1 MTQTFAPSLA
11 ENTSYQIS
19 KQDPAI
25 EGYRLGLLRDVQEF
39 VSNQVAAGMPPST
52 AYQVAGLTP
61 AEIAGIGAA
70 QSGIGAYQPFLS
82 AGEAAIQGGQN
93 IVTGAAMPSLRQAE
107 TTTASTQDIIN
118 QAAQL
123 SAAQRAV
130 PYTYQQAA
138 AQTGRGIGA
147 YNPFEEQVVQK
158 SLEDIA
164 RQAGLQQ
171 QGVRAQA
178 VGSGAFGGSRQ
189 AVAEQEV
196 FRNAL
201 DQMGRTSGQLRQ
213 AGFDSSMNRK
223 LQEAQLMGNLGL
235 QFGQLG
241 QGDVTQLGD
250 LAGKQLALGQGLGSL
265 AAQYGTFG
273 TNLGQL
279 GVQQAGIG
287 EIGQNMRQNQI
298 NTALQAGNIQR
309 GVGQAGLDATRLTNV
324 QAQQYPYQQYG
335 FLSDIYAGI
344 PTSQSTITASSAP
357 QVSPFQTALGLGIS
371 GLSAAAGANRAGLL

>member
-1 MTQTFAPSLA
+1 MANGDQQTMV
-11 ENTSYQIS
+11 QIQR
-19 KQDPAI
+19 QDPAI
-25 EGYRLGLLRDVQEF
+25 EAYRLGLLRDVQEF
-39 VSNQVAAGMPPST
+39 VKNQVAAGMPPET

-61 AEIAGIGAA
+61 AESAAIGAA
-70 QSGIGAYQPFLS
+70 QSGIGAYQPFLQ

-93 IVTGAAMPSLRQAE
+93 IVTQAAVPSLRQAE
-107 TTTASTQDIIN
+107 TTTGATQDIIN

-123 SAAQRAV
+123 AAAQRAV

-138 AQTGRGIGA
+138 AQTARGIGA
-147 YNPFEEQVVQK
+147 FNPFEEQVVQR
-158 SLEDIA
+158 SLADIA

-171 QGVRAQA
+171 QGVAARA

-189 AVAEQEV
+189 AVAEQEL

-201 DQMGRTSGQLRQ
+201 EQMGRTSGQLRQ
-213 AGFDSSMNRK
+213 AGFDAAMARR

-241 QGDVTQLGD
+241 QADVAQLGD
-250 LAGKQLALGQGLGSL
+250 LAGRQLALGQGLGSL
-265 AAQYGTFG
+265 AAQLGTFG
-273 TNLGQL
+273 TNLGQW

-287 EIGQNMRQNQI
+287 EIGQNIRQNQI
-298 NTALQAGNIQR
+298 NAALQAGNIQR
-309 GVGQAGLDATRLTNV
+309 GVAQAGLDATRLTNV
-324 QAQQYPYQQYG
+324 QAQQYPYQQFG

-344 PTSQSTITASSAP
+344 PTSQSTLTASSAP

-371 GLSAAAGANRAGLL
+371 GLSAAAGAQRAGLL

>member
-1 MTQTFAPSLA
+1 MV
-11 ENTSYQIS
+11 ENTTVQIQR
-19 KQDPAI
+19 QDPAI
-25 EGYRLGLLRDVQEF
+25 EAYRLGLLRDVQEF
-39 VSNQVAAGMPPST
+39 VKNQVAAGMPPET

-61 AEIAGIGAA
+61 AETAAIGAA
-70 QSGIGAYQPFLS
+70 QSGIGAYQPFLQ

-93 IVTGAAMPSLRQAE
+93 IVTQAAVPSLRQAE
-107 TTTASTQDIIN
+107 TTTGQTQDIIN

-123 SAAQRAV
+123 AAAQRAV

-138 AQTGRGIGA
+138 AQTARGIGA
-147 YNPFEEQVVQK
+147 FNPFEEQVVQR
-158 SLEDIA
+158 SLADIA

-171 QGVRAQA
+171 QNVAARA

-189 AVAEQEV
+189 AVAEQEL

-201 DQMGRTSGQLRQ
+201 EQMGRTSGQLRQ
-213 AGFDSSMNRK
+213 AGFDASMARR
-223 LQEAQLMGNLGL
+223 LQEAQLLGNLGL

-241 QGDVTQLGD
+241 QADVAQLGD
-250 LAGKQLALGQGLGSL
+250 LAGRQLALGQGLGSL
-265 AAQYGTFG
+265 AAQLGNFG

-287 EIGQNMRQNQI
+287 EIGQNIRQNQI
-298 NTALQAGNIQR
+298 NAALQAGNIQR
-309 GVGQAGLDATRLTNV
+309 GVAQAGLDATRLTNV
-324 QAQQYPYQQYG
+324 QAQQYPYQQFG

-344 PTSQSTITASSAP
+344 PTSQSTVTASSAP

-371 GLSAAAGANRAGLL
+371 GLSAAAGAQRAGLL

>member
-1 MTQTFAPSLA
+1 MANGDQQTMV
-11 ENTSYQIS
+11 QIQR
-19 KQDPAI
+19 QDPAI
-25 EGYRLGLLRDVQEF
+25 EAYRLGLLRDVQEF
-39 VSNQVAAGMPPST
+39 VKNQVAAGMPPET

-61 AEIAGIGAA
+61 AESAAIGAA
-70 QSGIGAYQPFLS
+70 QSGIGAYQPFLQ

-93 IVTGAAMPSLRQAE
+93 IVTQAAVPSLRQAE
-107 TTTASTQDIIN
+107 TTTGQTQDIIN

-123 SAAQRAV
+123 AAAQRAE

-138 AQTGRGIGA
+138 AQTARGIGA
-147 YNPFEEQVVQK
+147 FNPFEEQVVQR
-158 SLEDIA
+158 SLADIA

-171 QGVRAQA
+171 QNVAARA

-189 AVAEQEV
+189 AVAEQEL

-201 DQMGRTSGQLRQ
+201 EQMGRTSGQLRQ
-213 AGFDSSMNRK
+213 AGFDAAMARR

-241 QGDVTQLGD
+241 QADVSQLGD
-250 LAGKQLALGQGLGSL
+250 LAGRQLALGQGLGSL
-265 AAQYGTFG
+265 AAQLGTFG

-287 EIGQNMRQNQI
+287 EIGQNIRQNQI
-298 NTALQAGNIQR
+298 NAALQAGNIQR
-309 GVGQAGLDATRLTNV
+309 GVAQAGLDATRLTNV
-324 QAQQYPYQQYG
+324 QAQQYPYQQFG

-344 PTSQSTITASSAP
+344 PTSQSTLTASSAP

-371 GLSAAAGANRAGLL
+371 GLSAAAGAQRAGLL

>member
-1 MTQTFAPSLA
+1 MVD
-11 ENTSYQIS
+11 NTTVQIQR
-19 KQDPAI
+19 QDPAI
-25 EGYRLGLLRDVQEF
+25 EAYRLGLLRDVQEF
-39 VSNQVAAGMPPST
+39 VKNQVAAGMPPQT

-61 AEIAGIGAA
+61 AESAAIGAA
-70 QSGIGAYQPFLS
+70 QSGIGAYQPFLQ

-93 IVTGAAMPSLRQAE
+93 IVTQAAVPSLRQAE
-107 TTTASTQDIIN
+107 TTTGQTQDIIN

-123 SAAQRAV
+123 AAAQRAV

-138 AQTGRGIGA
+138 AQTARGIGA
-147 YNPFEEQVVQK
+147 FNPFEEQVVQR
-158 SLEDIA
+158 SLADIA

-171 QGVRAQA
+171 QGVAARA

-189 AVAEQEV
+189 AVAEQEL

-201 DQMGRTSGQLRQ
+201 EQMGRTSGQLRQ
-213 AGFDSSMNRK
+213 AGFDAAMARR

-241 QGDVTQLGD
+241 QADVSQLGD
-250 LAGKQLALGQGLGSL
+250 LAGRQLALGQGLGSL
-265 AAQYGTFG
+265 AAQLGTFG

-287 EIGQNMRQNQI
+287 EIGQNIRQNQI
-298 NTALQAGNIQR
+298 NAALQAGNIQR
-309 GVGQAGLDATRLTNV
+309 GVAQAGLDATRLTNV
-324 QAQQYPYQQYG
+324 QAQQYPYQQFG

-344 PTSQSTITASSAP
+344 PTSQSTLTASSAP

-371 GLSAAAGANRAGLL
+371 GLSAAAGAQRAGLL

>member
-1 MTQTFAPSLA
+1 MA
-11 ENTSYQIS
+11 EEVVQIS
-19 KQDPAI
+19 RQDPAI
-25 EGYRLGLLRDVQEF
+25 EAYRLGLLGDVQTYIKD
-39 VSNQVAAGMPPST
+39 QIAAGMPAET
-52 AYQVAGLTP
+52 AYQVAGLTAP
-61 AEIAGIGAA
+61 ETAAIQAAG
-70 QSGIGAYQPFLS
+70 SGIGAYQPFLQ

-93 IVTGAAMPSLRQAE
+93 ILTGSAMPSLQQAE
-107 TTTASTQDIIN
+107 ATTGSSQNIIN

-123 SAAQRAV
+123 AGAQRAV

-138 AQTGRGIGA
+138 AQTAAGLGGF
-147 YNPFEEQVVQK
+147 NPFEEQVVQR
-158 SLEDIA
+158 SLADIA

-189 AVAEQEV
+189 AVAEQEIN
-196 FRNAL
+196 RNAL

-213 AGFDSSMNRK
+213 AGFDASMARR
-223 LQEAQLMGNLGL
+223 LQEAQLYGNLGV
-235 QFGQLG
+235 QYGQLG
-241 QGDVTQLGD
+241 QQDVSQLGD
-250 LAGKQLALGQGLGSL
+250 LAKTQMQLGQGLGSL
-265 AAQYGTFG
+265 SAQYGQFG
-273 TNLGQL
+273 SALGQL

-287 EIGQNMRQNQI
+287 EIGQNIRGSQIQNAL
-298 NTALQAGNIQR
+298 TAGGLQR
-309 GVGQAGLDATRLTNV
+309 GIDQSALDATRLTNV

-371 GLSAAAGANRAGLL
+371 GLSAAAGASKAGLF

>member
-1 MTQTFAPSLA
+1 MAIAASTPQ
-11 ENTSYQIS
+11 NTAYQIS
-19 KQDPAI
+19 KQDPKI
-25 EGYRLGLLRDVQEF
+25 EAFRLALLQDVQNF
-39 VSNQVAAGMPPST
+39 VRNQVAAGMPPET

-61 AEIAGIGAA
+61 AETAAIGAA
-70 QSGIGAYQPFLS
+70 QSGIGAYQPFLQ

-93 IVTGAAMPSLRQAE
+93 IVTQAAVPSLRQAE
-107 TTTASTQDIIN
+107 TTTGQTQDIIN

-123 SAAQRAV
+123 AAAQRAV

-138 AQTGRGIGA
+138 AQTARGIGA
-147 YNPFEEQVVQK
+147 FNPFEEQVVQR
-158 SLEDIA
+158 SLADIA

-171 QGVRAQA
+171 QGVAARA

-189 AVAEQEV
+189 AVAEQEL

-201 DQMGRTSGQLRQ
+201 EQMGRTSGQLRQ
-213 AGFDSSMNRK
+213 AGFDAAMARR

-241 QGDVTQLGD
+241 QADVSQLGD
-250 LAGKQLALGQGLGSL
+250 LAGRQLALGQGLGSL
-265 AAQYGTFG
+265 AAQLGTFG

-287 EIGQNMRQNQI
+287 EIGQNIRQNQI
-298 NTALQAGNIQR
+298 NAALQAGNIQR
-309 GVGQAGLDATRLTNV
+309 GVAQAGLDATRLTNV
-324 QAQQYPYQQYG
+324 QAQQYPYQQFG

-344 PTSQSTITASSAP
+344 PTSQSTVTASSAP

-371 GLSAAAGANRAGLL
+371 GLSAAAGAQRAGLL

>member
-1 MTQTFAPSLA
+1 MANGDQQTMV
-11 ENTSYQIS
+11 QIQR
-19 KQDPAI
+19 QDPAI
-25 EGYRLGLLRDVQEF
+25 EAYRLGLLRDVQEF
-39 VSNQVAAGMPPST
+39 VKNQVAAGMPPET

-61 AEIAGIGAA
+61 AESAAIGAA
-70 QSGIGAYQPFLS
+70 QSGIGAYQPFLQ

-93 IVTGAAMPSLRQAE
+93 IVTQAAIPSLRQAE
-107 TTTASTQDIIN
+107 TTTGQTQDIIN

-123 SAAQRAV
+123 AAAQRAV

-138 AQTGRGIGA
+138 AQTARGIGA
-147 YNPFEEQVVQK
+147 FNPFEEQVVQR
-158 SLEDIA
+158 SLADIA

-171 QGVRAQA
+171 QNVAARA

-189 AVAEQEV
+189 AVAEQEL

-201 DQMGRTSGQLRQ
+201 EQMGRTSGQLRQ
-213 AGFDSSMNRK
+213 AGFDASMARR
-223 LQEAQLMGNLGL
+223 LQEAQLLGNLGL

-241 QGDVTQLGD
+241 QADVSQLGD
-250 LAGKQLALGQGLGSL
+250 LAGRQLALGQGLGSL
-265 AAQYGTFG
+265 AAQLGTFG

-287 EIGQNMRQNQI
+287 EIGQNIRQNQI
-298 NTALQAGNIQR
+298 NAALQAGNIQR
-309 GVGQAGLDATRLTNV
+309 GVAQAGLDATRLTNV
-324 QAQQYPYQQYG
+324 QAQQYPYQQFG

-344 PTSQSTITASSAP
+344 PSSQSTLTASSAP

-371 GLSAAAGANRAGLL
+371 GLSAAAGAQRAGLL

>member
-1 MTQTFAPSLA
+1 MANGNQQTMV
-11 ENTSYQIS
+11 QIQR
-19 KQDPAI
+19 QDPAI
-25 EGYRLGLLRDVQEF
+25 EAYRLGLLRDVQQF
-39 VSNQVAAGMPPST
+39 VADQVARGMPPST

-61 AEIAGIGAA
+61 AESAAIGAA
-70 QSGIGAYQPFLS
+70 QSGIGAYQPFLQ

-107 TTTASTQDIIN
+107 ITTGATQDIIN

-123 SAAQRAV
+123 AAAQRAV

-138 AQTGRGIGA
+138 EQTARGIGSF
-147 YNPFEEQVVQK
+147 NPFEEQVVQR
-158 SLEDIA
+158 SLQDIA

-201 DQMGRTSGQLRQ
+201 DQMGRTAGQLRQ
-213 AGFDSSMNRK
+213 AGFDSSMNRR
-223 LQEAQLMGNLGL
+223 LQEAQLLGNLGL

-241 QGDVTQLGD
+241 QADVSQLGD
-250 LAGKQLALGQGLGSL
+250 LAGRQLALGQGLGSL

-298 NTALQAGNIQR
+298 NAALQAGNIQR
-309 GVGQAGLDATRLTNV
+309 GVAQAGLDATRLTNV
-324 QAQQYPYQQYG
+324 QAQQYPYQQFG

-344 PTSQSTITASSAP
+344 PTSQSTVTASSAP

-371 GLSAAAGANRAGLL
+371 GLSAAAGAQRAGIL

>member
-1 MTQTFAPSLA
+1 MANGDQQTMV
-11 ENTSYQIS
+11 QIQR
-19 KQDPAI
+19 QDPAI
-25 EGYRLGLLRDVQEF
+25 EAYRLGLLRDVQEF
-39 VSNQVAAGMPPST
+39 VKNQVAAGMPPQT

-61 AEIAGIGAA
+61 AESAAIGAA
-70 QSGIGAYQPFLS
+70 QSGIGAYQPFLQ

-93 IVTGAAMPSLRQAE
+93 IVTQAAVPSLRQAE
-107 TTTASTQDIIN
+107 TTTGQTQDIIN

-123 SAAQRAV
+123 AAAQRAV

-138 AQTGRGIGA
+138 AQTARGIGA
-147 YNPFEEQVVQK
+147 FNPFEEQVVQR
-158 SLEDIA
+158 SLGDIA

-171 QGVRAQA
+171 QGLAARA

-189 AVAEQEV
+189 AVAEQEL

-201 DQMGRTSGQLRQ
+201 EQMGRTSGQLRQ
-213 AGFDSSMNRK
+213 AGFDAAMARR

-241 QGDVTQLGD
+241 QADVSQLGD
-250 LAGKQLALGQGLGSL
+250 LAGRQLALGQGLGSL
-265 AAQYGTFG
+265 AAQLGNFG

-287 EIGQNMRQNQI
+287 EIGQNIRQNQI
-298 NTALQAGNIQR
+298 NAALQAGNIQR
-309 GVGQAGLDATRLTNV
+309 GVAQAGLDATRLTNV
-324 QAQQYPYQQYG
+324 QAQQYPYQQFG

-344 PTSQSTITASSAP
+344 PTSQSTLTASSAP

-371 GLSAAAGANRAGLL
+371 GLSAAAGAQRAGLL

>member
-1 MTQTFAPSLA
+1 MANGDQQTMV
-11 ENTSYQIS
+11 QIQR
-19 KQDPAI
+19 QDPAI
-25 EGYRLGLLRDVQEF
+25 EAYRLGLLRDVQEF
-39 VSNQVAAGMPPST
+39 VKNQVAAGMPPET

-61 AEIAGIGAA
+61 AESAAIGAA
-70 QSGIGAYQPFLS
+70 QSGIGAYQPFLQ

-93 IVTGAAMPSLRQAE
+93 IVTQAAVPSLRQAE
-107 TTTASTQDIIN
+107 TTTGQTQDIIN

-123 SAAQRAV
+123 AAAQRAV

-138 AQTGRGIGA
+138 AQTARGIGA
-147 YNPFEEQVVQK
+147 FNPFEEQVVQR
-158 SLEDIA
+158 SLADIA

-171 QGVRAQA
+171 QGVAARA

-189 AVAEQEV
+189 AVAEQEL

-201 DQMGRTSGQLRQ
+201 EQMGRTSGQLRQ
-213 AGFDSSMNRK
+213 AGFDAAMARR

-241 QGDVTQLGD
+241 QADVSQLGD
-250 LAGKQLALGQGLGSL
+250 LAGRQLALGQGLGSL
-265 AAQYGTFG
+265 AAQLGTFG

-287 EIGQNMRQNQI
+287 EIGQNIRQNQI
-298 NTALQAGNIQR
+298 NAALQAGNIQR
-309 GVGQAGLDATRLTNV
+309 GVAQAGLDATRLTNV
-324 QAQQYPYQQYG
+324 QAQQYPYQQFG

-344 PTSQSTITASSAP
+344 PTSQSTLTASSAP

-371 GLSAAAGANRAGLL
+371 GLSAAAGASRAGLL

>member
-1 MTQTFAPSLA
+1 MVD
-11 ENTSYQIS
+11 NTTVQIQR
-19 KQDPAI
+19 QDPAI
-25 EGYRLGLLRDVQEF
+25 EAYRLGLLRDVQEF
-39 VSNQVAAGMPPST
+39 VKNQVAAGMPPQT

-61 AEIAGIGAA
+61 AESAAIGAA
-70 QSGIGAYQPFLS
+70 QSGIGAYQPFLQ

-93 IVTGAAMPSLRQAE
+93 IVTQAAVPSLRQAE
-107 TTTASTQDIIN
+107 TTTGQTQDIIN

-123 SAAQRAV
+123 AAAQRAV

-138 AQTGRGIGA
+138 AQTARGIGA
-147 YNPFEEQVVQK
+147 FNPFEEQVVQR
-158 SLEDIA
+158 SLADIA

-171 QGVRAQA
+171 QGVAARA

-189 AVAEQEV
+189 AVAEQEL

-201 DQMGRTSGQLRQ
+201 EQMGRTSGQLRQ
-213 AGFDSSMNRK
+213 AGFDAAMARR

-241 QGDVTQLGD
+241 QADVSQLGD
-250 LAGKQLALGQGLGSL
+250 LAGRQLALGQGLGSL
-265 AAQYGTFG
+265 AAQLGNFG

-287 EIGQNMRQNQI
+287 EIGQNIRQNQI
-298 NTALQAGNIQR
+298 NAALQAGNIQR
-309 GVGQAGLDATRLTNV
+309 GVAQAGLDATRLTNV
-324 QAQQYPYQQYG
+324 QAQQYPYQQFG

-344 PTSQSTITASSAP
+344 PTSQSTLTASSAP

-371 GLSAAAGANRAGLL
+371 GLSAAAGAQRAGLL

>member
-1 MTQTFAPSLA
+1 MVD
-11 ENTSYQIS
+11 NTTVQIQR
-19 KQDPAI
+19 QDPAI
-25 EGYRLGLLRDVQEF
+25 EAYRLGLLRDVQEF
-39 VSNQVAAGMPPST
+39 VKNQVAAGMPPET

-61 AEIAGIGAA
+61 AESAAIGAA
-70 QSGIGAYQPFLS
+70 QSGIGAYQPFLQ

-93 IVTGAAMPSLRQAE
+93 IVTQAAVPSLRQAE
-107 TTTASTQDIIN
+107 TTTGQTQDIIN

-123 SAAQRAV
+123 AAAQRAV

-138 AQTGRGIGA
+138 AQTARGIGA
-147 YNPFEEQVVQK
+147 FNPFEEQVVQR
-158 SLEDIA
+158 SLADIA

-171 QGVRAQA
+171 QGVAARA

-189 AVAEQEV
+189 AVAEQEL

-201 DQMGRTSGQLRQ
+201 EQMGRTSGQLRQ
-213 AGFDSSMNRK
+213 AGFDAAMARR

-241 QGDVTQLGD
+241 QADVSQLGD
-250 LAGKQLALGQGLGSL
+250 LAGRQLALGQGLGSL
-265 AAQYGTFG
+265 AAQLGTFG

-287 EIGQNMRQNQI
+287 EIGQNIRQNQI
-298 NTALQAGNIQR
+298 NAALQAGNIQR
-309 GVGQAGLDATRLTNV
+309 GVAQAGLDATRLTNV
-324 QAQQYPYQQYG
+324 QAQQYPYQQFG

-344 PTSQSTITASSAP
+344 PTSQSTLTASSAP

-371 GLSAAAGANRAGLL
+371 GLSAAAGAQRAGLL

>member
-1 MTQTFAPSLA
+1 MANGDQQTMV
-11 ENTSYQIS
+11 QIQR
-19 KQDPAI
+19 QDPAI
-25 EGYRLGLLRDVQEF
+25 EAYRLGLLRDVQEF
-39 VSNQVAAGMPPST
+39 VKNQVAAGMPPET

-61 AEIAGIGAA
+61 AESAAIGAA
-70 QSGIGAYQPFLS
+70 QSGIGAYQPFLQ

-93 IVTGAAMPSLRQAE
+93 IVTQAAVPSLRQAE
-107 TTTASTQDIIN
+107 TTTGQTQDIIN

-123 SAAQRAV
+123 AAAQRAV

-138 AQTGRGIGA
+138 AQTARGIGA
-147 YNPFEEQVVQK
+147 FNPFEEQVVQR
-158 SLEDIA
+158 SLADIA

-171 QGVRAQA
+171 QNVAARA

-189 AVAEQEV
+189 AVAEQEL

-201 DQMGRTSGQLRQ
+201 EQMGRTSGQLRQ
-213 AGFDSSMNRK
+213 AGFDAAMARR

-241 QGDVTQLGD
+241 QADVSQLGD
-250 LAGKQLALGQGLGSL
+250 LAGRQLALGQGLGSL
-265 AAQYGTFG
+265 AAQLGTFG

-287 EIGQNMRQNQI
+287 EIGQNIRQNQI
-298 NTALQAGNIQR
+298 NAALQAGNIQR
-309 GVGQAGLDATRLTNV
+309 GVAQAGLDATRLTNV
-324 QAQQYPYQQYG
+324 QAQQYPYQQFG

-344 PTSQSTITASSAP
+344 PTSQSTVTASSAP

-371 GLSAAAGANRAGLL
+371 GLSAAAGAQRAGLL

>member
-1 MTQTFAPSLA
+1 MA
-11 ENTSYQIS
+11 EEVVQIS
-19 KQDPAI
+19 RQDPAI
-25 EGYRLGLLRDVQEF
+25 EAYRLGLLGDVQTYIKD
-39 VSNQVAAGMPPST
+39 QIAAGMPAET
-52 AYQVAGLTP
+52 AYQIAGLTAP
-61 AEIAGIGAA
+61 GIQAAG
-70 QSGIGAYQPFLS
+70 SGIGAYQPFLQ

-93 IVTGAAMPSLRQAE
+93 ILTGSAMPSLQQAE
-107 TTTASTQDIIN
+107 ATTGSSQNIIN

-123 SAAQRAV
+123 AGAQRAV

-138 AQTGRGIGA
+138 AQTAAGLGGF
-147 YNPFEEQVVQK
+147 NPFEEQVVQR
-158 SLEDIA
+158 SLADIA

-189 AVAEQEV
+189 AVAEQEIN
-196 FRNAL
+196 RNAL

-213 AGFDSSMNRK
+213 AGFDASMARR
-223 LQEAQLMGNLGL
+223 LQEAQLYGNLGV
-235 QFGQLG
+235 QYGQLG
-241 QGDVTQLGD
+241 QQDVSQLGD
-250 LAGKQLALGQGLGSL
+250 LAKTQMQLGQGLGSL
-265 AAQYGTFG
+265 SAQYGQFG
-273 TNLGQL
+273 SALGQL

-287 EIGQNMRQNQI
+287 EIGQNIRGSQIQNAL
-298 NTALQAGNIQR
+298 TAGGLQR
-309 GVGQAGLDATRLTNV
+309 GIDQSALDATRLTNV

-371 GLSAAAGANRAGLL
+371 GLSAAAGASKAGLF

>member
-1 MTQTFAPSLA
+1 MANGDQQTMV
-11 ENTSYQIS
+11 QIQR
-19 KQDPAI
+19 QDPAI
-25 EGYRLGLLRDVQEF
+25 EAYRLGLLRDVQEF
-39 VSNQVAAGMPPST
+39 VKNQVAAGMPPET

-61 AEIAGIGAA
+61 AESAAIGAA
-70 QSGIGAYQPFLS
+70 QSGIGAYQPFLQ

-93 IVTGAAMPSLRQAE
+93 IVTQAAVPSLRQAE
-107 TTTASTQDIIN
+107 TTTGQTQDIIN

-123 SAAQRAV
+123 AAAQRAV

-138 AQTGRGIGA
+138 AQTARGIGA
-147 YNPFEEQVVQK
+147 FNPFEEQVVQR
-158 SLEDIA
+158 SLADIA

-171 QGVRAQA
+171 QGVAARA

-189 AVAEQEV
+189 AVAEQEL

-201 DQMGRTSGQLRQ
+201 EQMGRTSGQLRQ
-213 AGFDSSMNRK
+213 AGFDAAMARR

-241 QGDVTQLGD
+241 QADVSQLGD
-250 LAGKQLALGQGLGSL
+250 LAGRQLALGQGLGSL
-265 AAQYGTFG
+265 AAQLGNFG

-287 EIGQNMRQNQI
+287 EIGQNIRQNQI
-298 NTALQAGNIQR
+298 NAALQAGNIQR
-309 GVGQAGLDATRLTNV
+309 GVAQAGLDATRLTNV
-324 QAQQYPYQQYG
+324 QAQQYPYQQFG

-344 PTSQSTITASSAP
+344 PTSQSTLTASSAP

-371 GLSAAAGANRAGLL
+371 GLSAAAGAQRAGLL

>member
-1 MTQTFAPSLA
+1 MANGDQQTMV
-11 ENTSYQIS
+11 QIQR
-19 KQDPAI
+19 QDPAI
-25 EGYRLGLLRDVQEF
+25 EAYRLGLLRDVQEF
-39 VSNQVAAGMPPST
+39 VKNQVAAGMPPQT

-61 AEIAGIGAA
+61 AESAAIGAA
-70 QSGIGAYQPFLS
+70 QSGIGAYQPFLQ

-93 IVTGAAMPSLRQAE
+93 IVTQAAVPSLRQAE
-107 TTTASTQDIIN
+107 TTTGQTQDIIN

-123 SAAQRAV
+123 AAAQRAV

-138 AQTGRGIGA
+138 AQTARGIGA
-147 YNPFEEQVVQK
+147 FNPFEEQVVQR
-158 SLEDIA
+158 SLADIA

-171 QGVRAQA
+171 QGVAARA

-189 AVAEQEV
+189 AVAEQEL

-201 DQMGRTSGQLRQ
+201 EQMGRTSGQLRQ
-213 AGFDSSMNRK
+213 AGFDAAMARR

-241 QGDVTQLGD
+241 QADVSQLGD
-250 LAGKQLALGQGLGSL
+250 LAGRQLALGQGLGSL
-265 AAQYGTFG
+265 AAQLGNFG

-287 EIGQNMRQNQI
+287 EIGQNIRQNQI
-298 NTALQAGNIQR
+298 NAALQAGNIQR
-309 GVGQAGLDATRLTNV
+309 GVAQAGLDATRLTNV
-324 QAQQYPYQQYG
+324 QAQQYPYQQFG

-344 PTSQSTITASSAP
+344 PTSQSTLTASSAP

-371 GLSAAAGANRAGLL
+371 GLSAAAGASRAGLL

>member
-1 MTQTFAPSLA
+1 MANGDQQTMV
-11 ENTSYQIS
+11 QIQR
-19 KQDPAI
+19 QDPAI
-25 EGYRLGLLRDVQEF
+25 EAYRLGLLRDVQEF
-39 VSNQVAAGMPPST
+39 VKNQVAAGMPPET

-61 AEIAGIGAA
+61 AESAAIGAA
-70 QSGIGAYQPFLS
+70 QSGIGAYQPFLQ

-93 IVTGAAMPSLRQAE
+93 IVTQAAVPSLRQAE
-107 TTTASTQDIIN
+107 TTTGQTQDIIN

-123 SAAQRAV
+123 AAAQRAV

-138 AQTGRGIGA
+138 AQTARGIGA
-147 YNPFEEQVVQK
+147 FNPFEEQVVQR
-158 SLEDIA
+158 SLADIA

-171 QGVRAQA
+171 QGVAARA

-189 AVAEQEV
+189 AVAEQEL

-201 DQMGRTSGQLRQ
+201 EQMGRTSGQLRQ
-213 AGFDSSMNRK
+213 AGFDAAMARR

-241 QGDVTQLGD
+241 QADVSQLGD
-250 LAGKQLALGQGLGSL
+250 LAGRQLALGQGLGSL
-265 AAQYGTFG
+265 AAQLGTFG

-287 EIGQNMRQNQI
+287 EIGQNIRQNQI
-298 NTALQAGNIQR
+298 NAALQAGNIQR
-309 GVGQAGLDATRLTNV
+309 GVAQAGLDATRLTNV
-324 QAQQYPYQQYG
+324 QAQQYPYQQFG

-344 PTSQSTITASSAP
+344 PTSQSTVTASSAP

-371 GLSAAAGANRAGLL
+371 GLSAAAGAQRAGLL